1 MEGSVGSWIASA
13 TSASGV
19 EPRRAKTAETTP
31 ITSIAPTSIA
41 THFRTE
47 GGWASRAMDVKEA
60 SVLREAPAERY
71 RADIA
76 TDI

>member
-1 MEGSVGSWIASA
+1 M
-13 TSASGV
+13 
-19 EPRRAKTAETTP
+19 TAETTP

-60 SVLREAPAERY
+60 PVLREVPAERY
-71 RADIA
+71 RAQISPP
-76 TDI
+76 ISEEM